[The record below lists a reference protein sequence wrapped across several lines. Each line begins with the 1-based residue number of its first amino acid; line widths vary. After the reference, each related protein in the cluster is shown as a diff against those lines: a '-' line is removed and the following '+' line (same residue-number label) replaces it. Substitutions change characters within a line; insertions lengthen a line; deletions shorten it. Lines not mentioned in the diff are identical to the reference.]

1 HAKFFSG
8 FHLFKEGAGLRRVAT
23 LDFPIALLETFELG
37 STLFQGPEEAILPEP
52 LSHSLIHLAVSM
64 TVSES
69 LIKLSLTENC
79 KECSGLFIAPVYTC
93 HLLILKAP
101 VILFHPAFSLSAGW

>member
-1 HAKFFSG
+1 SAKFFSA
-8 FHLFKEGAGLRRVAT
+8 FSDFYKRAGLWWMAT

-37 STLFQGPEEAILPEP
+37 PTLFQGPEEAILPQP
-52 LSHSLIHLAVSM
+52 LSYSPIYLAVSM

-69 LIKLSLTENC
+69 LIKFILTENC
-79 KECSGLFIAPVYTC
+79 KESSGLFIAPVHTG

-101 VILFHPAFSLSAGW
+101 GILFHPASLSPGW